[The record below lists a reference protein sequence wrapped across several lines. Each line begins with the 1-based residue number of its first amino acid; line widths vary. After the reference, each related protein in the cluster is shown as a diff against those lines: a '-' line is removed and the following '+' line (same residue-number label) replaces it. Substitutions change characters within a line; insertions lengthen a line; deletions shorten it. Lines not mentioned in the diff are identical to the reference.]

1 MSIIGYSEASNEV
14 FYTVLSK
21 GSEVVEDM
29 PAKQLLATR
38 PVLVEVY
45 EYRNDVTLETRVERR
60 IQKCEQFPKNMQLMI
75 IDYFEV
81 GLVINVGMQLI
92 ENILALGKKPP
103 FPMILTLVN
112 TMLNPKDKFTKK
124 SQQKDHWQH
133 CKRAHA
139 ILLDILSLYGPEIF
153 HSLWNQFKFFKLVSD
168 RKANTEVDDAYS
180 ELDTKRL
187 TNYSDI
193 WNFTDQLLNHGTK
206 NLDSKCRRLVLDFFV
221 NILQTDL
228 KAKLDDETNMK
239 KSIFYKTIK
248 TKNMKTYINILFN
261 SFPHPDENLL
271 YLAGDILNMFITV
284 SCYETTDIV
293 NLVYQKF
300 RDMDGESCQQL
311 MQLIKYPTFLLEIC
325 DKALADVDIS
335 NVDSRYRLFCTKSH
349 IPLHLE
355 KVLFYVFRTV
365 PIADTLE
372 AIYRH
377 VSIVSKYCMCV
388 FSTAS
393 ISHKRA
399 STETNSAF
407 AEEQLLLL
415 ITHQHEALN
424 GWEEI
429 MEKMMLTHNSIED
442 LEIIEKIRWTI
453 KLTRLTVT
461 EYI

>member
-1 MSIIGYSEASNEV
+1 M
-14 FYTVLSK
+14 
-21 GSEVVEDM
+21 
-29 PAKQLLATR
+29 
-38 PVLVEVY
+38 
-45 EYRNDVTLETRVERR
+45 
-60 IQKCEQFPKNMQLMI
+60 
-75 IDYFEV
+75 
-81 GLVINVGMQLI
+81 
-92 ENILALGKKPP
+92 
-103 FPMILTLVN
+103 
-112 TMLNPKDKFTKK
+112 
-124 SQQKDHWQH
+124 
-133 CKRAHA
+133 
-139 ILLDILSLYGPEIF
+139 
-153 HSLWNQFKFFKLVSD
+153 
-168 RKANTEVDDAYS
+168 
-180 ELDTKRL
+180 
-187 TNYSDI
+187 
-193 WNFTDQLLNHGTK
+193 
-206 NLDSKCRRLVLDFFV
+206 
-221 NILQTDL
+221 
-228 KAKLDDETNMK
+228 
-239 KSIFYKTIK
+239 
-248 TKNMKTYINILFN
+248 
-261 SFPHPDENLL
+261 
-271 YLAGDILNMFITV
+271 